1 MNNNLLYNIVYLNSY
16 TFIEK
21 LLIQILSL
29 YLLVFFIKIF
39 NKTNYKIFN

>member
-1 MNNNLLYNIVYLNSY
+1 MNNNLLDNIVYLNSY